1 MPLIAEVFPVEKDDF
16 VSAGE
21 VSAKIKRTLKK
32 LGVDSSVLRRISVCS
47 YEVEL
52 NLVIHSLGGTID
64 FSVDEDGVTL
74 LIRDRGPGIPDLDL
88 AMREGWSTAPDDV
101 RSLGFGAGMG
111 LPNMKKYTDEMKV
124 ESTVGVGTTVTMTVF
139 IHPQEEAVS

>member
-88 AMREGWSTAPDDV
+88 AMREGWSTAPESV
-101 RSLGFGAGMG
+101 RNMGFGAGMG
-111 LPNMKKYTDEMKV
+111 LPNMQRNASEFHI
-124 ESTVGVGTTVTMTVF
+124 ESTVGVGTTITMRF
-139 IHPQEEAVS
+139 ALE